1 MVELICKILK
11 IGKASYYR
19 YKKADEPILSL
30 IKYFSKE
37 ELLELQ
43 NNSKITRLELIKDFS
58 NDQIEMA
65 LKYFL
70 IEKIQKEN
78 TKNTSLESENIEIKK
93 EIQKLN
99 ETLLNMNQ
107 NINKISE
114 KINEDSFSIY
124 QDKSE
129 QKIAKEDLQ
138 KLIKKEYEEKK

>member
-78 TKNTSLESENIEIKK
+78 KKNLSLESENIDIKK

-114 KINEDSFSIY
+114 KITEDSFSIY
-124 QDKSE
+124 
-129 QKIAKEDLQ
+129 
-138 KLIKKEYEEKK
+138 EYEAQFSYTMKSWKD